1 MFGYLKLDPYASE
14 ELKRYYKY
22 KYCLLCKKVATE
34 LIDYSSVILYKYNKV
49 YEVEEEEI
57 RCY

>member
-1 MFGYLKLDPYASE
+1 MFAKNVTKLND
-14 ELKRYYKY
+14 

-49 YEVEEEEI
+49 YEVEEEET